1 MDGWF
6 DIASHLGWGLSWWS
20 VLAFATYMTYGLAIA
35 SIPSVLLQRRGH
47 PQSAIAWLLILFS
60 LPLVGLFL
68 WWVLGRKHLTRKR
81 RKRLQATE
89 TVSGALSRLR
99 ETLPSRPE
107 ASWESLSLRRLPP
120 EEAQWVFPPTS
131 GNRVRLLR
139 DAAQTY
145 PAIEAAIDSATN
157 HLHLLFYIWN
167 DDATG
172 RRFRDQ
178 LVEKAKSG
186 VEVRVL
192 CDAVG
197 SPAARGR
204 LMQPLIEAG
213 GKVGIFLPPRL
224 FSRNPHWNFR
234 NHRKLVIAD
243 GCRGIV
249 GGLNIGDEYTHQ
261 WHDTALEMRGAVV
274 DQLQEVFADDWY
286 FTTGENLSTMRY
298 FGCNLTDQDEQ
309 SSWGSD
315 NDAMCGV
322 IASGPHTRHN
332 LTHDAL
338 FIAITQATQRVWI
351 TTPYLIPNPSIRS
364 ALRTAVYRG
373 VDVRILLP
381 EFGDSRAVHWASK
394 SYYPEL
400 LRAGVRIY
408 EYLPYYLHA
417 KSAVFDNDLAVVGS
431 ANIDIRSFRL
441 NFEVSCSVRS
451 SAFCNELAARF
462 EHDIEKS
469 RELSYEDFERRS
481 ISVKLIESAA
491 QLFSP
496 LL

>member
-1 MDGWF
+1 MDEWF
-6 DIASHLGWGLSWWS
+6 NFASRLGWGLSWWS
-20 VLAFATYMTYGLAIA
+20 VLASTTYLLAII

-60 LPLVGLFL
+60 LPIVGLFL
-68 WWVLGRKHLTRKR
+68 WWALGRKHLTRKR
-81 RKRLQATE
+81 RRRLRATE
-89 TVSGALSRLR
+89 TVSEALARLR
-99 ETLPSRPE
+99 NALPTPPE
-107 ASWESLSLRRLPP
+107 AASWESLSLRRLPP
-120 EEAQWVFPPTS
+120 DEAQWVFPPTS
-131 GNRVRLLR
+131 GNHVRLLR
-139 DAAQTY
+139 DAEQTY
-145 PAIEAAIDSATN
+145 PAIEDAIRAATK

-167 DDATG
+167 DDGTG
-172 RRFRDQ
+172 RRFRDL
-178 LVEKAKSG
+178 LVEKAHSG

-197 SPAARGR
+197 SPAARGK
-204 LMQPLIEAG
+204 LMRPLVEAG
-213 GKVGIFLPPRL
+213 GKVGIFLPPHV

-249 GGLNIGDEYTHQ
+249 GGLNIGDEYTHN
-261 WHDTALEMRGAVV
+261 WHDTALEMRGPVV

-286 FTTGENLSTMRY
+286 FTTGENLSTTRY
-298 FGCNLTDQDEQ
+298 FGCHLADQNES
-309 SSWGSD
+309 SSWGID
-315 NDAMCGV
+315 DDALCGV

-332 LTHDAL
+332 LTHDTL
-338 FIAITQATQRVWI
+338 FIAITQATHRVWI
-351 TTPYLIPNPSIRS
+351 TSPYLIPNPSIRA

-373 VDVRILLP
+373 VDVRVLLP
-381 EFGDSRAVHWASK
+381 ESGDTRLALWASR

-400 LRAGVRIY
+400 LGAGVRIH
-408 EYLPYYLHA
+408 EYLPYYMHA
-417 KSAVFDNDLAVVGS
+417 KTAVFDDDLSVVGS

-451 SAFCNELAARF
+451 AAFSNELATLF
-462 EHDIEKS
+462 ERDLQKS
-469 RELSYEDFERRS
+469 HELSYKELEKRS
-481 ISVKLIESAA
+481 VSVKLIESAA

>member
-322 IASGPHTRHN
+322 AHPAQ
-332 LTHDAL
+332 LDA
-338 FIAITQATQRVWI
+338 R
-351 TTPYLIPNPSIRS
+351 
-364 ALRTAVYRG
+364 
-373 VDVRILLP
+373 
-381 EFGDSRAVHWASK
+381 RAVHRHHPSNTARVDYHTLFDPQSK
-394 SYYPEL
+394 HSLGITYGRLSGCRRKDPFARVRRFKG
-400 LRAGVRIY
+400 RALGV
-408 EYLPYYLHA
+408 E
-417 KSAVFDNDLAVVGS
+417 VVLSGATES
-431 ANIDIRSFRL
+431 RRANL
-441 NFEVSCSVRS
+441 
-451 SAFCNELAARF
+451 
-462 EHDIEKS
+462 
-469 RELSYEDFERRS
+469 
-481 ISVKLIESAA
+481 
-491 QLFSP
+491 
-496 LL
+496 